1 LPLLP
6 PPPRADRRRLL
17 PVRRPPRR
25 RRLRNP
31 LKTRRNSEIY
41 NHEALKARYLPGVA
55 IPTTSDSAIPG
66 YLHAKYGGV
75 TNAMLNDFDGMYTCV
90 LYDEATGE
98 YTAFRDP
105 IGVCPLYWGKSA
117 DGAVWF
123 ASEMK
128 ALQDVCVSF
137 DIFPPARPRRRAA
150 AAPCARRLPRGCCC
164 FPPPLASARR
174 QRSFPFFAA
183 AAACPSG

>member
-1 LPLLP
+1 M
-6 PPPRADRRRLL
+6 
-17 PVRRPPRR
+17 
-25 RRLRNP
+25 
-31 LKTRRNSEIY
+31 
-41 NHEALKARYLPGVA
+41 A

-75 TNAMLNDFDGMYTCV
+75 SNAMLNDFDGMYTCV

-137 DIFPPARPRRRAA
+137 DIFPPARPRRRTA
-150 AAPCARRLPRGCCC
+150 AAPSARRLPWAAV
-164 FPPPLASARR
+164 FALASARG